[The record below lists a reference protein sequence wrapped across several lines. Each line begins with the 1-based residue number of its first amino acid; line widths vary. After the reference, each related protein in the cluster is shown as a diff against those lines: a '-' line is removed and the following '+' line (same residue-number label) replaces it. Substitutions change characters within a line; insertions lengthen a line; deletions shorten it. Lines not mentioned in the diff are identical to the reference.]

1 MGSNKKGTDIS
12 YGIIEV
18 PKKTK
23 PKDVVEK
30 YWGNMFP
37 IFENDNFCVKRI
49 FMKKDSQSSLE
60 YHVKKKEMYFIETG
74 KLKVG
79 LRVGRAQ
86 NTSLTLEAGEIF
98 HINPGLMH
106 MRMALE
112 DTVIIEVST
121 KDNDSDSHIV
131 EDGTKYQHKEDF

>member
-1 MGSNKKGTDIS
+1 
-12 YGIIEV
+12 
-18 PKKTK
+18 
-23 PKDVVEK
+23 
-30 YWGNMFP
+30 
-37 IFENDNFCVKRI
+37 
-49 FMKKDSQSSLE
+49 
-60 YHVKKKEMYFIETG
+60 MYFIETG

>member
-18 PKKTK
+18 PEKTR
-23 PKDVVEK
+23 PADVIEK
-30 YWGNMFP
+30 YWGNMFA

-86 NTSLTLEAGEIF
+86 NTSLILEAGEIF

-121 KDNDSDSHIV
+121 KDNNSDSHIV